1 MSSRRLT
8 VYIRHHCHLCEQMVH
23 ALEPWRQG
31 FDVQLDLVDVDD
43 DPVLAARFGERV
55 PVLADGEEVLA
66 EYFLNESALRLH
78 LGLDEKQSDLT
89 SAGTYERIYA
99 IARQIP
105 AGKVA
110 TYGQIAK
117 IESHATAR
125 MVGYAMAALEVTND
139 VPWQR
144 VINARGEISER
155 AGGGGTSRQ
164 RERLDAEGVLFNARG
179 RVDFTRSGWEGPSA
193 AWCAEHGFHLPVDV
207 ARGPGP
213 RSDSKGAG
221 GQNGGQSA
229 AGNVQGAPSPS
240 KQRRLL

>member
-8 VYIRHHCHLCEQMVH
+8 VYIRHHCHLCEQMIQ

-31 FDVQLDLVDVDD
+31 FDVRLELVDVDD

-55 PVLADGEEVLA
+55 PVLAGGDEVLA
-66 EYFLNESALRLH
+66 EFFLDESVLRLH
-78 LGLDEKQSDLT
+78 LGLDERLSDLK
-89 SAGTYERIYA
+89 SAGAYERIYA

-125 MVGYAMAALEVTND
+125 MVGYAMAALEITNN

-164 RERLDAEGVLFNARG
+164 RERLAAEGVLFNARG
-179 RVDFTRSGWEGPSA
+179 RVDFTRSGWDGPPA
-193 AWCAEHGFHLPVDV
+193 AWCAEHGFHLPVDA
-207 ARGPGP
+207 ARSPGP

-221 GQNGGQSA
+221 GGNA
-229 AGNVQGAPSPS
+229 VDNVQGAPSPS

>member
-8 VYIRHHCHLCEQMVH
+8 VYIRHHCHLCEQMVQ

-31 FDVQLDLVDVDD
+31 FDVHLDLVDVDD

-55 PVLADGEEVLA
+55 PVMADGEEVLA
-66 EYFLNESALRLH
+66 EFFLDESVLRLH
-78 LGLDEKQSDLT
+78 LGLDERQSDLT
-89 SAGTYERIYA
+89 AAGTYERIYA

-125 MVGYAMAALEVTND
+125 MVGYAMAALEATND

-179 RVDFTRSGWEGPSA
+179 RVDFTRSGWEGPPA

-207 ARGPGP
+207 ARSPGP
-213 RSDSKGAG
+213 RCDGKGAG
-221 GQNGGQSA
+221 VDHG
-229 AGNVQGAPSPS
+229 AGNVQGALLPS